1 MMADNGRSVLDAV
14 DREEDG
20 TAELSLADRA
30 FRLLEEEIVTLR
42 LAPGEVLSEAAL
54 SKRLGIGRTP
64 IREALQRLGRE
75 GLVMILS
82 RRGILVSDINVR
94 SQLDLLLVRR
104 ELERLMARYAAERTT
119 VVEREAFAELARAID
134 RTIEEDDDIEFMRL
148 DHRLNT
154 MVSLTCRNEYA
165 MRAMEPMHALSRRF
179 WYMHYKDTLDLP
191 VCGKLHADIAR
202 GIAAGDRDAAA
213 KASDALVDYVEGF
226 TLATLETTQP
236 SGRLDVGT
244 APPANG

>member
-1 MMADNGRSVLDAV
+1 MVAAVGRTVLDGM
-14 DREEDG
+14 DRDDGG
-20 TAELSLADRA
+20 TAGSSLADRA
-30 FRLLEEEIVTLR
+30 FRQLEELIVTLR

-64 IREALQRLGRE
+64 VREALQRLGRE

-82 RRGILVSDINVR
+82 RRGILVSEINVR

-104 ELERLMARYAAERTT
+104 ELERLMARHAAERTT
-119 VVEREAFAELARAID
+119 AVEREAFAELARAID

-154 MVSLTCRNEYA
+154 MVSLACRNEYA

-202 GIAAGDRDAAA
+202 AISTGDLDAAA
-213 KASDALVDYVEGF
+213 RASDVLVDYVEGF
-226 TLATLETTQP
+226 TLATLETSQP
-236 SGRLDVGT
+236 SGRLDLGSSRH
-244 APPANG
+244 AG